1 MKDFDINKRKRYM
14 ETSPSNGSLI
24 MRFDLKKKPER
35 ILFEHLLKM
44 ANEHHIP
51 LHKLAKEMVCH
62 VIESDLEK
70 EENT

>member
-1 MKDFDINKRKRYM
+1 MRLEFKKSP
-14 ETSPSNGSLI
+14 ET
-24 MRFDLKKKPER
+24 

-70 EENT
+70 EEKT